1 MIHQLILTVLGIGFL
16 ERLLCNGILDERNK
30 SVPEFTVGGDSPLL
44 LLYLHIKKLTL

>member
-44 LLYLHIKKLTL
+44 LLYYILKN